1 MNKKILTAAT
11 TLVFAAVAVAGSTYA
26 WFTLNQTATVEQ
38 LNVDVTAGDGLY
50 VSLTGV
56 EGTFSDSIDPSSL
69 LAGNFKFI
77 PVTTSDGKIFV
88 DRKGVAIEGAAN
100 DDGGYVSFDV
110 YLRSK
115 SELPIYLSSASVT
128 SAEDSSL
135 TLNVP
140 VSEQTG
146 AWEASKVTYTG
157 GTPAETTTLTTRAS
171 NATRFSVLGGGTDKI
186 FDLADV
192 VGFGERVA
200 PTNPTDPVASWN
212 WGTDYNRAFEYLNRV
227 SPNDLTGA
235 TFAGTT
241 AAIVTTIPG
250 DPGAPIVT
258 LETAGGTT
266 FDGKIWTDDDW
277 YAKKLTVNIWL
288 EGWDADCFDVLF
300 NDTVKIDM
308 VFKGQIA

>member
-38 LNVDVTAGDGLY
+38 LDVKVTAGDGLY
-50 VSLTGV
+50 VSLTGD

-69 LAGNFKFI
+69 LAGFKFI
-77 PVTTSDGKIFV
+77 PVTTSDGEIFV
-88 DRKGVAIEGAAN
+88 DRKGEDVGAAN
-100 DDGGYVSFDV
+100 GEGGYVSFDV

-128 SAEDSSL
+128 SATSSL

-146 AWEASKVTYTG
+146 AWAAGEVTYTG
-157 GTPAETTTLTTRAS
+157 GDPAETTTLTTRAS
-171 NATRFSVLGGGTDKI
+171 NATRFSVLGGTTDKV
-186 FDLADV
+186 FDLVDV
-192 VGFGERVA
+192 DGFGERVA
-200 PTNPTDPVASWN
+200 PTSSTGNPVADWT
-212 WGTDYNRAFEYLNRV
+212 WGTGYNRAFEYLKRV

-235 TFAGTT
+235 TFA
-241 AAIVTTIPG
+241 AEPADIVTTIPG
-250 DPGAPIVT
+250 EAIVT
-258 LETAGGTT
+258 LETVGGAIFAGKTWL
-266 FDGKIWTDDDW
+266 DADW
-277 YAKKLTVNIWL
+277 YASKLTVNIWL

-300 NDTVKIDM
+300 NDTVTINM
-308 VFKGQIA
+308 EFKGQIA

>member
-38 LNVDVTAGDGLY
+38 LDVNVTAGDGLY
-50 VSLTGV
+50 VSLSGD
-56 EGTFSDSIDPSSL
+56 EGTFSDSINPSSL

-77 PVTTSDGKIFV
+77 PVTTSDGASFV
-88 DRKGVAIEGAAN
+88 DRKGVAITGDANAA
-100 DDGGYVSFDV
+100 GGYVSFDV

-115 SELPIYLSSASVT
+115 SPLPIYLSSASVT
-128 SAEDSSL
+128 SADSSL

-140 VSEQTG
+140 VSEQID
-146 AWEASKVTYTG
+146 AWADTVVGIDYDGSNN
-157 GTPAETTTLTTRAS
+157 TTLTTRAS
-171 NATRFSVLGGGTDKI
+171 NATRFSVLGGTDDKI

-192 VGFGERVA
+192 AGFGERVA
-200 PTNPTDPVASWN
+200 PTNPTDPVADWT
-212 WGTDYNRAFEYLNRV
+212 WGAGYNRAFEYLNRV

-235 TFAGTT
+235 TFATET
-241 AAIVTTIPG
+241 AAIVTTLPA
-250 DPGAPIVT
+250 DPGEAIVT
-258 LETAGGTT
+258 LATAGGAT
-266 FDGKIWTDDDW
+266 FDGKTWTDSDW
-277 YAKKLTVNIWL
+277 YADKLTVKIWL

-300 NDTVKIDM
+300 NDTVTINM

>member
-38 LNVDVTAGDGLY
+38 LDVNVTAGDGLY
-50 VSLTGV
+50 VSLTGD

-69 LAGNFKFI
+69 LAGKNFKFI
-77 PVTTSDGKIFV
+77 PVTTSDGESFV
-88 DRKGVAIEGAAN
+88 DRKGEAVGAAN
-100 DDGGYVSFDV
+100 DTGGYVSFDV

-128 SAEDSSL
+128 SATSSL

-146 AWEASKVTYTG
+146 AWAAGEVTYTG
-157 GTPAETTTLTTRAS
+157 GDPAETTTLTTRAS
-171 NATRFSVLGGGTDKI
+171 NATRFSVLGGTTDKV
-186 FDLADV
+186 FDLVDV
-192 VGFGERVA
+192 DGFGERVA
-200 PTNPTDPVASWN
+200 PTSSTGNPVADWT
-212 WGTDYNRAFEYLNRV
+212 WGTGYNRAFEYLKRV

-235 TFAGTT
+235 TFAAEEEVPVT
-241 AAIVTTIPG
+241 ALPEDLGEAIVI
-250 DPGAPIVT
+250 
-258 LETAGGTT
+258 LETAGET
-266 FDGKIWTDDDW
+266 FDGKTWTDSDW
-277 YAKKLTVNIWL
+277 YASKLTVNIWL

-300 NDTVKIDM
+300 NDTVTINM
-308 VFKGQIA
+308 EFKGQIA

>member
-38 LNVDVTAGDGLY
+38 LDVNVTAGDGLY
-50 VSLTGV
+50 VSLTGD

-69 LAGNFKFI
+69 LAGKNFKFI
-77 PVTTSDGKIFV
+77 PVTTSDGESFV
-88 DRKGVAIEGAAN
+88 DRKGDAISGAAN

-128 SAEDSSL
+128 SVASSL

-140 VSEQTG
+140 SGEQTG
-146 AWEASKVTYTG
+146 AWDPVTTGIVYDASG
-157 GTPAETTTLTTRAS
+157 DTTLTTSAS
-171 NATRFSVLGGGTDKI
+171 NATRFSVLGGTTDKI
-186 FDLADV
+186 FDLEDDD
-192 VGFGERVA
+192 GFGERVA
-200 PTNPTDPVASWN
+200 PTNPEASVTSWN

-227 SPNDLTGA
+227 SPNDLTDA
-235 TFAGTT
+235 TFDAETPTPITLADPAG
-241 AAIVTTIPG
+241 PG
-250 DPGAPIVT
+250 EFIVT
-258 LETAGGTT
+258 LIAVDGIT
-266 FDGKIWTDDDW
+266 FESNTWTDADW
-277 YAKKLTVNIWL
+277 YASKLTVNIWL

-300 NDTVKIDM
+300 NDTVTINM
-308 VFKGQIA
+308 EFKGQIA